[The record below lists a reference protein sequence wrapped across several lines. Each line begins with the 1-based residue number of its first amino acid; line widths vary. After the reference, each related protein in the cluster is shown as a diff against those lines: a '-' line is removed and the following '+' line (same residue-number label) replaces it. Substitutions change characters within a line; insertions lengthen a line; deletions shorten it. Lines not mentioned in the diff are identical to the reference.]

1 MTVHLGAGKASM
13 TVANLQLFDFFNI
26 PNALFRFLN
35 PVSVA
40 ATISFDIGWS
50 GPVTDRSHVSDP
62 TVGFA
67 GEFVLSQATMTW
79 SAANANGF
87 RFVSDPSGT
96 TSAFAQLGHM
106 RNGVFF
112 DE

>member
-1 MTVHLGAGKASM
+1 MGAGKAFM

-26 PNALFRFLN
+26 PNGLFRFLS
-35 PVSVA
+35 PVSVEA
-40 ATISFDIGWS
+40 ICSFDIRWS
-50 GPVTDRSHVSDP
+50 GPATDRSHVSDP

-79 SAANANGF
+79 SATNANGF
-87 RFVSDPSGT
+87 SFVSDPSGT
-96 TSAFAQLGHM
+96 TSVFAQLGHM